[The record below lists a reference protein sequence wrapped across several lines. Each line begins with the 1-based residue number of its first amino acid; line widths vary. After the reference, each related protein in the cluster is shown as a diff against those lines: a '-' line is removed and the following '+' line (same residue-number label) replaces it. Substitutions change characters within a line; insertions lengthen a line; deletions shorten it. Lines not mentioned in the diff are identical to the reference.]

1 MRHSGRNSK
10 EQERRTDLS
19 STFRGNSFTIN
30 MPEGWQ
36 DKTVYTLSGPIED
49 EIQHNVVI
57 NVGQDVDIDSVE
69 ELADLQIE
77 SLEMQL
83 QGFRILK
90 RGEVTLNN
98 GHEAYEA
105 VFRWEPTEVNRLYQ
119 RQIYVLA
126 GKTAYT
132 LTSTFSKRTRKTRG
146 PEVDRILMSFEPETA
161 DE

>member
-1 MRHSGRNSK
+1 MDRIY
-10 EQERRTDLS
+10 
-19 STFRGNSFTIN
+19 RGNGFTIGQ
-30 MPEGWQ
+30 PGDWQ
-36 DKTVYTLSGPIED
+36 DATVYTLSGPIED
-49 EIQHNVVI
+49 EMQHNIVI
-57 NVGQDVDIDSVE
+57 NIGHDVDIDSVE

-83 QGFRILK
+83 QGCRVLK
-90 RGEVTLNN
+90 RGKITLNN

-132 LTSTFSKRTRKTRG
+132 LTSTFSRKTRKTRG
-146 PEVDRILMSFEPETA
+146 PEVDRIMMSFEPEMV

>member
-1 MRHSGRNSK
+1 MRLRDRNNA
-10 EQERRTDLS
+10 QTDQQTE
-19 STFRGNSFTIN
+19 STSAFRGNGFTIS

-49 EIQHNVVI
+49 EMQHNIVI

-77 SLEMQL
+77 SLEAQL
-83 QGFRILK
+83 QGCRILK
-90 RGEVTLNN
+90 RGAITLNN

-105 VFRWEPTEVNRLYQ
+105 IFRWEPTDVNRLYQ

-132 LTSTFSKRTRKTRG
+132 LTSTFSKKTRKTRG
-146 PEVDRILMSFEPETA
+146 PEVDRILMSFEPEMV